1 MRRITIPAIKLFWK
15 DSCLKTKALFIIYM
29 RSIQFFFRLLLVGLF
44 ILATYFF
51 WQRFKTVYETKEP
64 VIVTTHHTV
73 LKEITAM
80 GKLELVKYN
89 FKDVVEH
96 EVIKEWMPDPKAVL
110 IISGEAIGC
119 IDLGKVQA
127 KDIVEDANTVIIY
140 LPKPELCVYKINH
153 DQSKV
158 YDVQYAF
165 TDEAQL
171 VNDAF
176 MAAEKQIEKSALK
189 MGILDQTQ
197 KNAEKILL
205 SFLEKVSGKKVL
217 LRYRLKDDLKQLNR

>member
-1 MRRITIPAIKLFWK
+1 M
-15 DSCLKTKALFIIYM
+15 
-29 RSIQFFFRLLLVGLF
+29 
-44 ILATYFF
+44 
-51 WQRFKTVYETKEP
+51 YEAKEP
-64 VIVTTHHTV
+64 VVVTTHTTV

-96 EVIKEWMPDPKAVL
+96 EVIKEWMPDPKAIL
-110 IISGEAIGC
+110 IVSGEAVGC
-119 IDLGKVQA
+119 IDLSKVQA
-127 KDIVEDANTVIIY
+127 KDVVEDEKTVIIY

-165 TDEAQL
+165 TEEAQL

-189 MGILDQTQ
+189 MGILEQTQ
-197 KNAEKILL
+197 QNAEKILRP
-205 SFLEKVSGKKVL
+205 FLEKVSGKKVL
-217 LRYRLKDDLKQLNR
+217 LRYRLTADLKQLSR